1 MGLRICVAGVTG
13 AVGKGIT
20 RAVLAAEDLEL
31 VGAVARSAAGRD
43 VGEAVGG
50 TRAGLAIRTTLAEAL
65 EAPTDILIDYTA
77 PAAIKAHTLAALRRG
92 IGVVIGTSGL
102 TAAEFEEIDR
112 EARAAGVGAITGNF
126 SLTATLLQRFALEAA
141 QHLKAW
147 EIIDYAD
154 AIKPDSPSATARE
167 LADRLSEV
175 GAPTGSRR
183 ATDTIGPVEAR
194 GAGIA
199 GTQVHSLRMPG
210 FVFACEAIFG
220 APEERLVL
228 RHEATSMAT
237 VFIAGTLLAARR
249 LKSVTG
255 LIRGFDRLLFPEPA

>member
-1 MGLRICVAGVTG
+1 MSLRVCVAGVTG

-20 RAVLAAEDLEL
+20 RAVLDAADLDL
-31 VGAVARSAAGRD
+31 VGAVARGAAGQD
-43 VGEAVGG
+43 VGEAVG
-50 TRAGLAIRTTLAEAL
+50 RAKVGLAVRATLEEAL
-65 EAPTDILIDYTA
+65 AAPTDVLIDYTA
-77 PAAIKAHTLAALRRG
+77 PAAIKGHTIAALRRC

-147 EIIDYAD
+147 EIIDYAG
-154 AIKPDSPSATARE
+154 ATKPDSPSATARD
-167 LADRLSEV
+167 LADRLSEI
-175 GAPTGSRR
+175 GAPTASRNP
-183 ATDTIGPVEAR
+183 ADTIGPPEAR
-194 GAGIA
+194 GATIGGA
-199 GTQVHSLRMPG
+199 QVHSLRMPG

-237 VFIAGTLLAARR
+237 VFIAGSLMAARR
-249 LKSVTG
+249 VRTVQG
-255 LIRGFDRLLFPEPA
+255 LIRGFDRLLFPQ